1 MIPGMVYQEQL
12 AMIERERR
20 HDIDWLRVLAMFSV
34 FLFHCARYFDHE
46 GWHVKN
52 PQLSLG
58 FSVFVGIL
66 AQWIM
71 PLFFVLSGQSSRFA
85 LNFRSPVQYLKER
98 FKRLFIPL
106 VFGMFVLIPP
116 QVYIERITNGQ
127 FHGPFILFYPHY
139 FDGFYGFGGNFAWM
153 GLHLWFL
160 LALFLYSSISLPLLR
175 VLRGERAGRLISR
188 LSLFFEKSGSILIWV
203 LPLALMDF
211 LFHPAGLGQR
221 RLGGWNIFNYLVYF
235 LYGYLLAS
243 EKRFKNAVEKQRVIF
258 VALAAITTLVGF
270 WLRRSGFY
278 PSFGSLG
285 YFWVSLLRTFNS
297 WVWVLAVLGI
307 GARYLRFRNRW
318 LNYAS
323 EAVLPFYILHQS
335 VIVIVG
341 FFLLDWIAPIFVKY
355 IVLGCL
361 SFTIIMLVYEFCVRR
376 FAWLRFLFGMKRK
389 PSPLSLSPF

>member
-1 MIPGMVYQEQL
+1 VKQ
-12 AMIERERR
+12 ARK

-71 PLFFVLSGQSSRFA
+71 PIFFVLSGQSSRFA
-85 LNFRSPVQYLKER
+85 LDFRSPVQYLSER

-106 VFGMFVLIPP
+106 IFGIFVLIPP
-116 QVYIERITNGQ
+116 QVYIER
-127 FHGPFILFYPHY
+127 FHGSLFQFYPHY

-160 LALFLYSSISLPLLR
+160 LALFLFSLISLPFLHILQ
-175 VLRGERAGRLISR
+175 GERAGRLIGR
-188 LSLFFEKSGSILIWV
+188 LSSFSEKSGAILLWV
-203 LPLALMDF
+203 FPLALMDF

-221 RLGGWNIFNYLVYF
+221 RLGGWNIFVYLVYF

-243 EKRFKNAVEKQRVIF
+243 DKRFKYALEKQRVIF
-258 VALAAITTLVGF
+258 VALAAITTLIGF
-270 WLRRSGFY
+270 WLRKSGFY

-285 YFWVSLLRTFNS
+285 YFWISLLRAFNS
-297 WVWVLAVLGI
+297 WVWVLAILGI
-307 GARYLRFRNRW
+307 GARYLRFRNR
-318 LNYAS
+318 LLKYAS

-335 VIVIVG
+335 IIVPVG
-341 FFLLDWIAPIFVKY
+341 FFLLDWHAPIFVKY
-355 IVLGCL
+355 LALGCL
-361 SFTIIMLVYEFCVRR
+361 SFTLIMLVYEFCIRR
-376 FAWLRFLFGMKRK
+376 FALLRFLFGMKQK
-389 PSPLSLSPF
+389 PSSFLPPQF